1 MSKNIVPPM
10 IALTA
15 LGLLLAATGA
25 GAGVRAQ
32 LDRDRIYDGDTL
44 TLTIEADGSNENKRP
59 DLSVLDPDFRV
70 LGTGSGTQIQII
82 NGRRSDTRRWTV
94 ILEPYRVGP
103 LQIPPIA
110 VGSEKTQPLTLEVS
124 EIPLQDTAGE
134 QAELFIELASDSTS
148 GFVQQQIPLT
158 VRLFSALPIREG
170 VLTEPRVENGR
181 VEQLGDSRRYTTE
194 RKGRRYQVI
203 ERRYVLFPERSGKLR
218 IPPVVFRGSLV
229 ASREPGSRRRGGAS
243 GGDSLF
249 EQLRHERF
257 FSRTFS
263 DPMLDRLFNDD
274 FFQNPFGSPEPG
286 KRISARSRGLDI
298 EVKPRPQDYRGSHW
312 LPARQLTLDDS
323 WADAPPELRVGEP
336 VTRTITVRA
345 EGAEGAQIPPLMLA
359 QAEGLRVY
367 PEPPVSETRTDGKRV
382 FGISRQTMAIVP
394 KKAGDLVV
402 PEIELN
408 WWDTDALRERTT
420 SIPSWRVVVEA
431 GSGASTGQAPAPS
444 PPVPSLEPSVQ
455 DQGELQQ
462 TGQVPPEATRPTDPA
477 SPPSFWPW
485 LGGGAGALFIAVLSG
500 WLLWRRHRESGMG
513 VASGDPNSSRHSPG
527 KAYRAAQAAFRRAC
541 EANDAEDAAR
551 TLLDWAAEAWADH
564 PPRSLGAMASRV
576 YQGAV
581 LIRELDRSLYASE
594 VGKWEGKRLWEALR
608 GGLGEDAVT
617 RDTKRNTPDLPPLYP
632 KHG

>member
-1 MSKNIVPPM
+1 MNKTIMPAV

-15 LGLLLAATGA
+15 LGLLLAATNA

-94 ILEPYRVGP
+94 ILEPKRVGD

-110 VGSEKTQPLTLEVS
+110 VGSEKTRPLTLVVS

-134 QAELFIELASDSTS
+134 QAELFVELESDSTS

-181 VEQLGDSRRYTTE
+181 VQQLGDSRRYTTE

-229 ASREPGSRRRGGAS
+229 ASREPGSRRRGAAS

-249 EQLRHERF
+249 EQLRHDRF

-274 FFQNPFGSPEPG
+274 FFPNPFGSPEPG
-286 KRISARSRGLDI
+286 KRISARSRDLDI

-323 WADAPPELRVGEP
+323 WAEDPPELRVGEP

-345 EGAEGAQIPPLMLA
+345 EDAEGSQIPPLTLA
-359 QAEGLRVY
+359 EIEGLRVY

-382 FGISRQTMAIVP
+382 FGISRQTMAVVP

-402 PEIELN
+402 PEIEVN
-408 WWDTDALRERTT
+408 WWDTDARRERTT
-420 SIPSWRVVVEA
+420 SIPSWRVIVA
-431 GSGASTGQAPAPS
+431 PGSGAAARRAPAPL
-444 PPVPSLEPSVQ
+444 PPVPSSEPTDQ
-455 DQGELQQ
+455 DSGEPEQ
-462 TGQVPPEATRPTDPA
+462 TGQVHPEETRTTNPAT
-477 SPPSFWPW
+477 PPSFWPW
-485 LGGGAGALFIAVLSG
+485 LGGTGTLFIAVLSG
-500 WLLWRRHRESGMG
+500 WLLWRRNRTKEED
-513 VASGDPNSSRHSPG
+513 VASDEPQSSQHSPG

-541 EANDAEDAAR
+541 EANDAEGAAR
-551 TLLDWAAEAWADH
+551 TLLDWAAEAWPAH
-564 PPRSLGAMASRV
+564 PPRSLGAVASRV
-576 YQGAV
+576 YQGADP
-581 LIRELDRSLYASE
+581 IRELDRSLYASE
-594 VGKWEGKRLWEALR
+594 AGKWQGKRLWEALKS
-608 GGLGEDAVT
+608 GLAAGPLT
-617 RDTKRNTPDLPPLYP
+617 RETEGKTPDLPPLYP